1 MRTAPPP
8 SGTELSETAAA
19 TRDVAPR
26 ASLAHTLI
34 RTLGV
39 GIIALGCGV
48 FPPVEVHPDDR
59 PPEAI
64 QTTWRAVLNE
74 QGILAYRPKEF
85 ATPAYAHGGKLVMAG
100 SERGTL
106 VAAGARDGRVAW
118 RYQTGGKLRGRLA
131 VSGDSV
137 FFGAT
142 DGRLYRVETESGN
155 LAWERPYET
164 RGAITAAPTVG
175 GGRVFFRNNE
185 NRLYAI
191 DAAKGTYLWDQG
203 RGRSEDLNITGE
215 GSPTIAGDVVLSGFD
230 DGSLSAM
237 RVNDGASVWSVNIG
251 GRETRFT
258 DVDTTPVV
266 IGDQVYAASFATGL
280 YAVGLKHGGITWF
293 YDRRGIQSPVADARF
308 LYVSTVDGDLSA
320 LDPVQGVAA
329 WTLELPW
336 ASLSAPVVAGDRV
349 FVATGQGFVMADAAT
364 GRVLSRFSIDDGIMA
379 PIAANAGQVHFV
391 TNGGSLIGARILH

>member
-1 MRTAPPP
+1 MKTASQSCGTP
-8 SGTELSETAAA
+8 SRGATAATLAPASRVPFARIVA
-19 TRDVAPR
+19 TLA
-26 ASLAHTLI
+26 ASL
-34 RTLGV
+34 V
-39 GIIALGCGV
+39 SLGCGV

-74 QGILAYRPKEF
+74 PAVLAYRPKEY

-106 VAAGARDGRVAW
+106 VAANARDGRVAW
-118 RYQTGGKLRGRLA
+118 RYQTGGKLRGRLT
-131 VSGDSV
+131 VSNDSV
-137 FFGAT
+137 YFGAT
-142 DGRLYRVETESGN
+142 DGRLYRVETSSGS
-155 LAWERPYET
+155 LAWDRPFDT
-164 RGAITAAPTVG
+164 RGAITAAPAVG

-185 NRLYAI
+185 NRLYAV

-203 RGRSEDLNITGE
+203 RGRREDLGITGE
-215 GSPTIAGDVVLSGFD
+215 GSPTIAGEVVLAGFD

-237 RVNDGASVWSVNIG
+237 RVTDGASLWSVNIG

-293 YDRRGIQSPVADARF
+293 HEGRGVQSPAADSRF
-308 LYVSTVDGDLSA
+308 LYVSTVDGELSA
-320 LDPVQGVAA
+320 LDPVKGAVA

-336 ASLSAPVVAGDRV
+336 ASLSAPVVAGDRI

-364 GRVLSRFSIDDGIMA
+364 GRVLSRFSTDDGLVA
-379 PIAANAGQVHFV
+379 PVASQAGQLHFV
-391 TNGGSLIGARILH
+391 TNGGSLIGARLLH